1 MSIQNLS
8 FFQPAGI
15 ATSYTIPNGQPGDN
29 VVSINVIVGNA
40 NHSVGEDVSGNFSS
54 TLDSSGKIS
63 QLNGVTD
70 GAATYLAL
78 LARGF

>member
-8 FFQPAGI
+8 FFSPAGI
-15 ATSYTIPNGQPGDN
+15 ATSYAIPNGQPGDK
-29 VVSINVIVGNA
+29 VVSINIIAGNA
-40 NHSVGEDVSGNFSS
+40 NHSVGEDVTNNFSP
-54 TLDSSGKIS
+54 TLDGTGKIS